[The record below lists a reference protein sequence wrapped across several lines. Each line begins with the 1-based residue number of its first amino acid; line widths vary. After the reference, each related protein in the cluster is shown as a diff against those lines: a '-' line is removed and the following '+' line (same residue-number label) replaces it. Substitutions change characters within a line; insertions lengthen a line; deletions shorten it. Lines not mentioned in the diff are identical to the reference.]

1 MDMDAISDHSG
12 EFDGHGDAD
21 AWKRLTGDLPAPPR
35 LEDRQDLLW
44 QELEAMFRWYDKAA
58 TRVRLTYQI
67 LKITALIA
75 GATVTL
81 LAAISAPPWVTAAV
95 GGLIVVVE
103 GAQQVFQFH
112 SNWISYRGSAELL
125 RQQALL
131 YAAQVKPYDDAST
144 RRGRLAEVLVDVT
157 TKEASTWSE
166 SMKRAPS
173 SKQV

>member
-1 MDMDAISDHSG
+1 MDAISNG
-12 EFDGHGDAD
+12 EFDGHGEAD
-21 AWKRLTGDLPAPPR
+21 AWKRMTSHLPAPPR
-35 LEDRQDLLW
+35 PEDREDLLW
-44 QELEAMFRWYDKAA
+44 QELDAMFRWYDKAA
-58 TRVRLTYQI
+58 TRMRLTYQI
-67 LKITALIA
+67 LKVAALIA

-81 LAAISAPPWVTAAV
+81 LAALSAPSLVTACV
-95 GGLIVVVE
+95 GGIIVVVE

-125 RQQALL
+125 RQQAFL
-131 YAAQVKPYDDAST
+131 YAARVKPYDDAAT

-157 TKEASTWSE
+157 TKEASTWSD